1 MIMARETKAQKARRL
16 SDALARYDELS
27 KAKNKIDK
35 DLKDLKAQLK
45 AETPDTYGDWVLAT
59 GTPREILDQPAA
71 RKALT
76 DNGIPVPMTT
86 TEAPIVVRPK

>member
-1 MIMARETKAQKARRL
+1 MAKETKAQRAARVA
-16 SDALARYDELS
+16 DMLARYDELNRS
-27 KAKNKIDK
+27 KNKIDK
-35 DLKDLKAQLK
+35 DLKDLKTQLK

-76 DNGIPVPMTT
+76 DNGIPVPMTM